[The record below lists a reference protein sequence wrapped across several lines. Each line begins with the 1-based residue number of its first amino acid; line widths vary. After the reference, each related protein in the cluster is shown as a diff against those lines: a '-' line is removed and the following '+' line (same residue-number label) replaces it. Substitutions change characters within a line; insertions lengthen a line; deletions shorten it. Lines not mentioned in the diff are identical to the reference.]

1 MSETKQITT
10 AENLNA
16 KADMVEGWVKDD
28 ETIPDAVVCFSLGI
42 AAAFREVAEML
53 RAESDEGTT

>member
-42 AAAFREVAEML
+42 AAGFREVAEML
-53 RAESDEGTT
+53 REESEEGTT

>member
-1 MSETKQITT
+1 MSETKRNTT

-28 ETIPDAVVCFSLGI
+28 ETIPEAVVCFSLGI
-42 AAAFREVAEML
+42 AAAFREVAGML
-53 RAESDEGTT
+53 REESDEGTT